1 MDRNIIITTVYMVIY
16 NHTITNRCAGEPESI
31 PTVRGEKSNH
41 IVSWNKYMDVP
52 SHYDTLAQSIPLQL
66 QSE

>member
-1 MDRNIIITTVYMVIY
+1 MYR
-16 NHTITNRCAGEPESI
+16 RAGEPESI

-41 IVSWNKYMDVP
+41 IISWNKNMDVP